1 MVLTKKKYFQQE
13 IREGNGGEPLGD
25 SKYDPSRKLG
35 KSGDVKPL
43 TCNLCGKTFTK
54 KGFLLRHVR
63 LHRKERDEGGGEE
76 ADVDEDG
83 DRFAIK
89 RPYKPETRSYH
100 CHLCGVVISRASKYY
115 HMKYVHKIGFE
126 IFKCFCGKE
135 YSSKLGLKKHHLSHT
150 GERPF
155 ICSFC
160 GKTFRVRTEYYD
172 FEFVMGSNFAFNSR
186 IMHLSTIAKD
196 AAVAKTCTN
205 AKRVGRNTHGRSATS
220 YI

>member
-1 MVLTKKKYFQQE
+1 MKKNNTLKIIFQEE
-13 IREGNGGEPLGD
+13 IREGNCGEPSGD
-25 SKYDPSRKLG
+25 GDYDPSSKKTEKEKG
-35 KSGDVKPL
+35 GYAKPL
-43 TCNLCGKTFTK
+43 TCKLCGKTFTK
-54 KGFLLRHVR
+54 KGFLLRHLR
-63 LHRKERDEGGGEE
+63 LHKKERGDGGGEE
-76 ADVDEDG
+76 EDVDEDG
-83 DRFAIK
+83 QRFAIK

-160 GKTFRVRTEYYD
+160 GKTFRVRT
-172 FEFVMGSNFAFNSR
+172 
-186 IMHLSTIAKD
+186 
-196 AAVAKTCTN
+196 TN
-205 AKRVGRNTHGRSATS
+205 
-220 YI
+220 YF

>member
-1 MVLTKKKYFQQE
+1 MNILYKQTTIFQ
-13 IREGNGGEPLGD
+13 RETREVNGVEPSGED
-25 SKYDPSRKLG
+25 SDYEPSK

-43 TCNLCGKTFTK
+43 TCKLCGKNFTK
-54 KGFLLRHVR
+54 KGFLLRHMR
-63 LHRKERDEGGGEE
+63 RHKKDRSDGDAGGE
-76 ADVDEDG
+76 DEEIEENRE
-83 DRFAIK
+83 RFAIK

-160 GKTFRVRTEYYD
+160 GKTFRVSEEKELFLSGVTSSPLHIFILLR
-172 FEFVMGSNFAFNSR
+172 SR
-186 IMHLSTIAKD
+186 SH
-196 AAVAKTCTN
+196 TCTVN
-205 AKRVGRNTHGRSATS
+205 GFHRTRLPLPSVVIFS
-220 YI
+220 Y